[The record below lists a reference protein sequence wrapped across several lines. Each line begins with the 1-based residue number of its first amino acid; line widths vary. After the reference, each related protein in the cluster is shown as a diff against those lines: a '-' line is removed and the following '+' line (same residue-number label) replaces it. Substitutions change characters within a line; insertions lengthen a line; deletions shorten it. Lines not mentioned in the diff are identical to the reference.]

1 MCVQRSRRWFTRHH
15 VLRPAP
21 LTPSFLQLDH
31 RSATMHLISFAS
43 NRCTIYV
50 ETQGNSI
57 SIFKLGAATVPDFMT
72 WIVGQALVSIVEFH
86 YRRCTA
92 GDEFEG
98 SIVHCS
104 SSQILQRAHL
114 RNTHCFIIEKN
125 DSYRY
130 RCNNQSINRKRDGH
144 SIQRNL
150 EIVLPI
156 W

>member
-1 MCVQRSRRWFTRHH
+1 MCVQRSRRWSLVTMFFCD
-15 VLRPAP
+15 RP
-21 LTPSFLQLDH
+21 PSLHRFCSSTIDLQ
-31 RSATMHLISFAS
+31 HLISFAS

-86 YRRCTA
+86 YRWCTA

-104 SSQILQRAHL
+104 SSQILPRAHL

>member
-1 MCVQRSRRWFTRHH
+1 VYRGPDAGSLVTMFCD
-15 VLRPAP
+15 RP
-21 LTPSFLQLDH
+21 PSLHRFCSSTIDLQ
-31 RSATMHLISFAS
+31 HLISFAS

-86 YRRCTA
+86 YRWCTA

-104 SSQILQRAHL
+104 SSQILPRAHL

>member
-1 MCVQRSRRWFTRHH
+1 MCVQRSRRWSLVTMFFCD
-15 VLRPAP
+15 RP
-21 LTPSFLQLDH
+21 PSLHRFCSSTIDLQ
-31 RSATMHLISFAS
+31 HLISFAS

-104 SSQILQRAHL
+104 SSQILPRAHL